1 MRSGAALGM
10 AAILFVSM
18 MINLAN
24 YPGEID
30 DESPLSNT
38 GESSNLPPDWS
49 YCIDPLCRTT
59 AENFNDVA
67 ISANGEF
74 IVAGS
79 EKTIIEGE
87 VYLFAKDSEVPLWQY
102 ETGVDV
108 TSVDI
113 SDNGDYIVAI
123 AESYIVYLFE
133 KTSSTPLWTFD
144 AYRESKIAISG
155 NGEYIVVGT
164 ADGHNSRIHLFS
176 MSSNSPIWTYTAGGD
191 IRTVAISDDGEYITA
206 GGNSNMVYL
215 FSNNSGTP
223 LWDYNTGD
231 DVLSVS
237 ISADGEYIVAGGY
250 SRHAFVFHK
259 DNGGGWDTPI
269 WPFNIGV
276 DISSVVISNDGKYIS
291 VSDYSNGIY
300 LLDSISQTML
310 WENHDY
316 NISSID
322 LSTDGDS
329 IVAGDNGGNV
339 ILFDKDSSTPR
350 SITNLDPDLDS
361 PVWVSISE
369 DGRHIVAGGIA
380 SGVHKFTIAQDCNPD
395 NAATATIVIDDV
407 GGIFHGD
414 TFTLVDSAGLSTVYT
429 INGGV
434 YPGDGGGSGGY
445 ATVGFG
451 GIGGHDN
458 IIDALLAIVIAIN
471 GTTDATYTA
480 VSDGADTVTIRQGSS
495 GASGNRENTDSIS
508 YTTVSDFT
516 GGCYFGPN
524 CNPEGRASTTIIAMN
539 KTAGEANTRVL
550 SLTDVWGKTT
560 HFRINSSI
568 YNSTSTEI
576 AFGSAIS
583 DPVSFANNIATAIN
597 LARIEGNL
605 AITASSGSSDEVILF
620 QMYAGVSG
628 NTEIFGTASSTPPDG
643 DSVVLTFPF
652 TRGCNQVSQ
661 EGPTSFG
668 ALEWFYHFDDSDGD
682 GVIGSDGDCMYEI
695 TNPAVSSNADLV
707 LVGANRVLED
717 SCVGRYPLWLFNS
730 STDSSGQSKILEP
743 TTPLVSGR
751 PINSVSISED
761 GKYSVVGTEADA
773 GGTPGLLYVFDGED
787 LLWTWNTGSSLS
799 VDSVSMSSNGQW
811 IVAILDNGD
820 SHLFGRDYYTE
831 QTAANTGE
839 LICCYGYPLWNF
851 PHARDISISG
861 NGKYRAVV
869 KEGGILHFYE
879 ETGDL
884 WSYTITGDHPGT
896 IEFDSVT
903 ISDDGSTVVAVSEV
917 GRIYLFDKNSST
929 PIWEDQN
936 TGLGYEVTSV
946 SISADGEY
954 IAIGSSRGVELF
966 LKDSS
971 HYWGNDVASGVR
983 SVSISEDGAY
993 VLAGSSYYA
1002 DLYDTNGEWGYHAG
1016 YNLGHIS
1023 LGHPIDFVSIS
1034 ADGENMVIAH
1044 RGSPIYKI
1052 STNKSSEDL
1061 DFDQCYN
1068 DFDCDGWPDIV
1079 DTDDDN
1085 DLILDVNDAFPLDAF
1100 EWSDYDNDGV
1110 GDNADDDDDDDGFR
1124 DEVEVVCGTDLL
1136 DANEFPTDLDNN
1148 GICDSIDIDID
1159 GDGVNNDVDAFPTDP
1174 GEWLDSDGDGVG
1186 DNTDDL
1192 PFDGNDWVD
1201 TDGDGV
1207 GDNYDDF
1214 PEDPTR
1220 TLDRDGDGMAIED
1233 EGLVLDYFH
1242 EDFLPALFM
1251 VFFILISVL
1260 FSRLITKKQE

>member
-380 SGVHKFTIAQDCNPD
+380 SGVHKFTIAQD
-395 NAATATIVIDDV
+395 
-407 GGIFHGD
+407 
-414 TFTLVDSAGLSTVYT
+414 
-429 INGGV
+429 
-434 YPGDGGGSGGY
+434 
-445 ATVGFG
+445 
-451 GIGGHDN
+451 
-458 IIDALLAIVIAIN
+458 
-471 GTTDATYTA
+471 
-480 VSDGADTVTIRQGSS
+480 
-495 GASGNRENTDSIS
+495 
-508 YTTVSDFT
+508 
-516 GGCYFGPN
+516 